1 MLGAIRDRSFFN
13 DIEHRKLLEGD
24 ADLDSLRSRA
34 DFQELLKSVMRLPMS
49 RDPGAGIESQGAGIG
64 RTLVG
69 L

>member
-1 MLGAIRDRSFFN
+1 MG
-13 DIEHRKLLEGD
+13 EPVV
-24 ADLDSLRSRA
+24 DLLRSRA